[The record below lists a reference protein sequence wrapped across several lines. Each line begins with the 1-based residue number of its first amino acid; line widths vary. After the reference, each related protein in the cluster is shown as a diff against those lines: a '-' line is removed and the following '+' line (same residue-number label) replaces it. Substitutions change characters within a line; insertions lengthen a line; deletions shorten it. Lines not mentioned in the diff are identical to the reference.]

1 MGLLRALSVGVLLSS
16 GLFASEFALAQT
28 QSAENKDKKVK
39 ASASTSGKIS
49 QIKIE
54 GNKKIETDAVNAK
67 LQSRVGILFDQ
78 SRIREDVQ
86 ALFETGFF
94 YDIEV
99 DMQNTSNGVV
109 LIYRVTEKPTVA
121 EIAYKGNFEITEDDI
136 KEAAGLKP
144 YEILNYNKINEAID
158 KIQKLY
164 EDKGYFLSTV
174 KYELEDIIKG
184 ETQRLT
190 LKIQENDRVVVK
202 KISVLGNKSLT
213 DGKIKSVLNT
223 KEDDFFSF
231 MSGAGAFKQEA
242 FDVDLR
248 LLNYLYYNEGFIL
261 VKIDRPQVY
270 VSPDK
275 KNLFITMRVEEGEKF
290 DVGKI
295 DFEGDLLFPE
305 EELRAT
311 IDIDDSKTFVYSKM
325 QKDLQKVTEK
335 YGDLGYAFANVIPK
349 VRPNEST
356 KKVDVTFE
364 IDKGHKV
371 YFGKINVIGNS
382 KTRDKVI
389 RRELKIVEGELYNET
404 RKRESLENVQ
414 RLGFFEEIHFNN
426 NTPEERQDI
435 LNIDIVVKER
445 NTGTIQIGAGYSTY
459 SGAVFQGQINQINF
473 LGRGQKLGINLDISK
488 KRSVFN
494 FNFTEPSFL
503 DTEWSLGVDAYQRKD
518 LLADWDKTVKGGAL
532 RVGHPLAEYLSG
544 FLRYRMDDT
553 EVTLKG
559 DEVDQDTDLYP
570 VETVNGIT
578 SSVQVA
584 IEYDRRDDRFAP
596 TKGLFA
602 GTSLEYAGIGGD
614 LDYTLGSA
622 SLRYFNNL
630 FWSVV
635 WRNNLTYRFITS
647 NDDSKEVPFS
657 ERFFLGGPYTLRGY
671 DPYAVGKKK
680 RSQVAYDRYF
690 AATLDPVGAELAAMR
705 PFGGTQQAYYQMEFE
720 FSLIDE
726 AKIKGVLFYDIGNAD
741 DVLRASGFRSDMGFG
756 FRWFSPIGP
765 LRFEWG
771 IPINRKEQERA
782 VVFNFSIGSPF

>member
-1 MGLLRALSVGVLLSS
+1 LTGLRRALSVTVFLTM
-16 GLFASEFALAQT
+16 GLFMPELVVAKAKTAAQG
-28 QSAENKDKKVK
+28 
-39 ASASTSGKIS
+39 SGKIT

-54 GNKKIETDAVNAK
+54 GHKKIETDAVNAK
-67 LQSRVGILFDQ
+67 LQSRVGTLYDQ
-78 SRIREDVQ
+78 NRVREDVQ

-99 DMQNTSNGVV
+99 DLQNVSGGIILT
-109 LIYRVTEKPTVA
+109 YRVTEKPTVS
-121 EIAYKGNFEITEDDI
+121 EIAYKGNVEINEDDL
-136 KEAAGLKP
+136 KEASALKA

-164 EDKGYFLSTV
+164 EDKGFFLSTI
-174 KYELEDIIKG
+174 KYDLEDIVKG

-190 LKIQENDRVVVK
+190 FRIQENDRVVVK
-202 KISVLGNKSLT
+202 KLSILGNKSLS

-248 LLNYLYYNEGFIL
+248 LLNYLYYNEGYIL

-275 KNLFITMRVEEGEKF
+275 KNLFITVRVEEGEKF

-305 EELRAT
+305 DELRAT
-311 IDIDDSKTFVYSKM
+311 IDIDNSKTFVYSTM

-349 VRPNEST
+349 VRPNEASR
-356 KKVDVTFE
+356 KVDITFE

-371 YFGKINVIGNS
+371 YFGKINVVGNS

-389 RRELKIVEGELYNET
+389 RRELKITEGELYNET

-414 RLGFFEEIHFNN
+414 RLGYFDEIHFNN
-426 NTPEERQDI
+426 NTPEDRQDI

-445 NTGTIQIGAGYSTY
+445 NTGTIQIGAGYSSY

-473 LGRGQKLGINLDISK
+473 LGRGQKLGINIDVSK

-494 FNFTEPSFL
+494 FNFTEPYFL
-503 DTEWSLGVDAYQRKD
+503 DSNWSLGVDAYQRKD
-518 LLADWDKTVKGGAL
+518 SLPDWDKTVKGGAL

-544 FLRYRMDDT
+544 FLRYRLDDT
-553 EVTLKG
+553 EVILNG
-559 DEVDQDTDLYP
+559 EEVDKDIDLYP

-584 IEYDRRDDRFAP
+584 IEYDKRDDRFAP

-622 SLRYFNNL
+622 SFRYFNNL

-635 WRNNLTYRFITS
+635 WRNNVTYRFITS
-647 NDDSKEVPFS
+647 NSDNKDVPFS

-671 DPYAVGKKK
+671 DPYAVGKRKF
-680 RSQVAYDRYF
+680 SDVAYTRYLSNNPGDL
-690 AATLDPVGAELAAMR
+690 AGAEIAALR

-720 FSLIDE
+720 FSLIEE

-741 DVLRASGFRSDMGFG
+741 DVLSASGFRSDMGFG

-771 IPINRKEQERA
+771 IPISRRETERA
-782 VVFNFSIGSPF
+782 VVFNFSIGAPF